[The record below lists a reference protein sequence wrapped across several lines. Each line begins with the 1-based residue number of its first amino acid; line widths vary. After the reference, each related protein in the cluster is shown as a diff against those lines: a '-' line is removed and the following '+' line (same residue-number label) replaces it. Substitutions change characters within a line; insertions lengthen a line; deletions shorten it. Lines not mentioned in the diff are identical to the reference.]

1 MKIYL
6 STPVNARS
14 EKDFEARKRGALLRC
29 EALRQRTREAFPGWQ
44 AVSPFD
50 VNPIDEPVSEEEA
63 LGRCVTALLECDALL
78 LDTGWTKSKGCS
90 LEFRAAQIYGKRV
103 FCLTEGDE
111 KIEEIKWFV
120 KIGADMLMSSNE
132 KTIDTL

>member
-50 VNPIDEPVSEEEA
+50 VNPIEVSVSEEEA

-78 LDTGWTKSKGCS
+78 LDTGWKKSKGCS

-103 FCLTEGDE
+103 FCLSCSDE
-111 KIEEIKWFV
+111 IEEIKYFV
-120 KIGADMLMSSNE
+120 KTGSDMLLGSGG

>member
-29 EALRQRTREAFPGWQ
+29 EALRQRTREAFPDWQ

-50 VNPIDEPVSEEEA
+50 VNPIEEPVSEEEA

-78 LDTGWTKSKGCS
+78 LDAGWTKSKGCS
-90 LEFRAAQIYGKRV
+90 LEFQVAMIYGKRV
-103 FCLTEGDE
+103 FRLTGKDE
-111 KIEEIKWFV
+111 KIEETQYCK
-120 KIGADMLMSSNE
+120 L
-132 KTIDTL
+132 